1 MHLHLG
7 TLGRGHT
14 TTHRQSKN
22 AGADV
27 KSCSRLT
34 PSDSCCSLFHA
45 TKRNA
50 QSQSPTVSEGRHSIS
65 YLQFG
70 AVGVLPGGRLYANGL
85 LRRQHT
91 WILCEQQPLLSTVNL
106 HRRVRQYES

>member
-7 TLGRGHT
+7 TLGRMHT
-14 TTHRQSKN
+14 TTHWKSRN
-22 AGADV
+22 AGAEI

-34 PSDSCCSLFHA
+34 PSDSCWCPFHA
-45 TKRNA
+45 TKRDA
-50 QSQSPTVSEGRHSIS
+50 QPLTATVSEGRHSIS
-65 YLQFG
+65 YLRFG